1 MAVQSMNT
9 MQQPKRIFISALEPS
24 AEMHCANLIQRCN
37 QMSVDRRLEWSG
49 FGGAKMEQAGCAML
63 ENTVGRA
70 AMLYN
75 VLGQLGYYHNLKH
88 RAKAFLAMNKPD
100 LVIVCDSPAFH
111 FHIAK
116 AAKKLGIPVLFYVA
130 PQLWAWAPWRIG
142 KLRKCCNKLA
152 CILPFEQEWFRSRGM
167 DVEFVGNP
175 LLDELDGPVE
185 QNIKTYA
192 DYVPTKAKIALL
204 PGSRKHEIETL
215 WKPMQEIALQITQR
229 YPDVRFYTVAPDMSK
244 MVLLHECRLR
254 GFSCLEQIGDLAGL
268 CRQVD
273 FAIVASGSATLQVA
287 AAGCP
292 MIVMYQSNRL
302 LWNLV
307 GKWLIRTPFLSLPN
321 IVAGRKLV
329 AEYMPYFTSTQPIA
343 DEAISWLSEPARLKK
358 FSGDLIEM
366 VKPLAIGKAANK
378 VAAIVADMLKI

>member
-1 MAVQSMNT
+1 MRR
-9 MQQPKRIFISALEPS
+9 MQHPKRIFISALEPS
-24 AEMHCANLIQRCN
+24 AEVHCANLMRQCN
-37 QMSVDRRLEWSG
+37 ALSPALEWSG
-49 FGGAKMEQAGCAML
+49 FGGSKMEQVGFALL

-75 VLGQLGYYHNLKH
+75 VLGQLGYYRNLM
-88 RAKAFLAMNKPD
+88 RQAKLFLSLNKPD

-130 PQLWAWAPWRIG
+130 PQLWAWAPWRIH
-142 KLRKCCNKLA
+142 KLRKCCDKLA
-152 CILPFEQEWFRSRGM
+152 CILPFEEAWFRGRGM
-167 DVEFVGNP
+167 DAQFVGNP

-185 QNIKTYA
+185 QNVKPYTEFIA
-192 DYVPTKAKIALL
+192 NRAKIALL

-215 WKPMQEIALQITQR
+215 WKPMQQVALQIQRR
-229 YPDVRFYTVAPDMSK
+229 YPDVRFYTAAPDMSK
-244 MVLLHECRLR
+244 MILLHDRLP
-254 GFSCLEQIGDLAGL
+254 GFSCMEQIGDLVGL

-302 LWNLV
+302 MWYLL

-329 AEYMPYFTSTQPIA
+329 TEYMPYFTSTQPMA
-343 DEAISWLSEPARLKK
+343 DEAISYLSDPQRLKK
-358 FSGDLIEM
+358 ASLELIET
-366 VKPLAIGKAANK
+366 VKPLAAGKAADK
-378 VAAIVADMLKI
+378 VAAIVMQMLKIA

>member
-1 MAVQSMNT
+1 
-9 MQQPKRIFISALEPS
+9 MQHPKRIFISALEPS
-24 AEMHCANLIQRCN
+24 AEMHCANLMRQCN
-37 QMSVDRRLEWSG
+37 ALSGALEWSG
-49 FGGAKMEQAGCAML
+49 FGGSKMEQVGFALL

-75 VLGQLGYYHNLKH
+75 VLGQLGYYRNLM
-88 RAKAFLAMNKPD
+88 RQAKLFLSLNKPD

-142 KLRKCCNKLA
+142 KLRKCCDKLA
-152 CILPFEQEWFRSRGM
+152 CILPFEEAWFRGRGV
-167 DVEFVGNP
+167 DAEFVGNP

-185 QNIKTYA
+185 QNIKSYA
-192 DYVPTKAKIALL
+192 DYMPAKAKIALL

-215 WKPMQEIALQITQR
+215 WKPMQKIALSIRQK
-229 YPDVRFYTVAPDMSK
+229 YPDVRFYTAAPDMSK
-244 MVLLHECRLR
+244 MVMLHECRLP
-254 GFSCLEQIGDLAGL
+254 GFSCLEQIGELAGL

-302 LWNLV
+302 MWHLL

-329 AEYMPYFTSTQPIA
+329 TEYMPYFTSTQPIA
-343 DEAISWLSEPARLKK
+343 DEAISYLSDPTRLKK
-358 FSGDLIEM
+358 FSIELIET
-366 VKPLAIGKAANK
+366 VKPLATGKAADK
-378 VAAIVADMLKI
+378 VAAIVAQMLKIA